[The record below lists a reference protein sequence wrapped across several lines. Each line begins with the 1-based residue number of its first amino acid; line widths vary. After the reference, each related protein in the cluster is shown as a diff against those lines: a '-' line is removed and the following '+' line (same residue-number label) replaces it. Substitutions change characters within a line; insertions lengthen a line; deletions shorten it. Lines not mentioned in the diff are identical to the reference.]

1 MRGRDNEKHRK
12 RGKETD
18 PSCQSVPILFVLV
31 FGLGWLIRIVYN
43 RLLARRR
50 KTLRRIWEDGLDPVT
65 VRIEI
70 YSLGV
75 HAGLREEKNA
85 LTVPFDILEEV
96 SERSGIRLEDLS
108 RAYIKGAI
116 EGLRGKETGN
126 MNI

>member
-1 MRGRDNEKHRK
+1 
-12 RGKETD
+12 
-18 PSCQSVPILFVLV
+18 
-31 FGLGWLIRIVYN
+31 VYN

-96 SERSGIRLEDLS
+96 SERFGIRLEDLS

-126 MNI
+126 VNI